1 MSKSWRSRIKEGFCL
16 DLVANPLTETHQSA
30 SRHMNSLRTCSRQ
43 DTMRSNSPRFSVLA
57 SVVALFTV
65 QLAVSP
71 TPNTIHNRVTPTVPA
86 HQNFIPTWIFEGSDL
101 SSWRR
106 VGYAQWKAANGELSV
121 SGGPGIIVAKNA
133 MQDYAF
139 AADFKCEAAC
149 KPGILLRT
157 ETHDGNTTGILISL
171 ASDDIALYRASLSGD
186 GMVASREP
194 LFVRP
199 KDAPPTPVPPD
210 TGVDIP
216 GSPGVYEARPVSQ
229 YNPPRPQ
236 PPAPTVKIGEWNHI
250 ESYIYM
256 DTIRVRLNGNPVD
269 ALVPTTQATK
279 FGPFALLTGD
289 SSAVS
294 FKNVS
299 TRDLLVEP
307 NIVDYTAPD
316 FRRQR
321 LTDLFYTE
329 SVTTGDVNHDGIP
342 DVIAGPNYWLGPS
355 YNEAHMLY
363 TVKPYSIMSYP
374 NCLLSFSAD
383 FNGDGWDDVIQI
395 GLPGMPAYVF
405 LNPKGESRSWDRYEA
420 IPSGIGNES
429 AELIDVDGDGK
440 QELVYATDGEMAYA
454 KPDPSGAMKPWL
466 VTVISEKGPWGMRT
480 KHGVGAGDINGDGRI
495 DLLSS
500 YGWWEQPP
508 AGTKGLWKF
517 HKEEFADPIEGG
529 ANLLVYDVNGDG
541 KADVISSQEAHGWG
555 LAWFEQIRSDD
566 GEIHFKR
573 HPIMGD
579 FADRA
584 EHHDVAFPALH
595 ALAIA
600 DVNHDGLM
608 DIIAGRRWYGH
619 FDAFNDPDTHG
630 EPVLYWWQLVR
641 KAGGSVDWIP
651 HLIDNHSGGGT
662 NITAVDLNG
671 DGRADVLT
679 ATRKGVFI
687 FFSGA
692 GKGSGTT
699 TASDIRRR

>member
-1 MSKSWRSRIKEGFCL
+1 
-16 DLVANPLTETHQSA
+16 
-30 SRHMNSLRTCSRQ
+30 
-43 DTMRSNSPRFSVLA
+43 MRSNSPRFSVLA

-71 TPNTIHNRVTPTVPA
+71 TPSTIHNRVTPTVPA

-101 SSWRR
+101 RSSQR
-106 VGYAQWKAANGELSV
+106 VGSAQWKAANGELSV

-149 KPGILLRT
+149 NPGILLRT
-157 ETHDGNTTGILISL
+157 ETHDGNPTGILISL

-186 GMVASREP
+186 GTVASREA

-199 KDAPPTPVPPD
+199 KDASPTPVPPD

-250 ESYIYM
+250 ESYIY
-256 DTIRVRLNGNPVD
+256 
-269 ALVPTTQATK
+269 
-279 FGPFALLTGD
+279 
-289 SSAVS
+289 
-294 FKNVS
+294 
-299 TRDLLVEP
+299 
-307 NIVDYTAPD
+307 
-316 FRRQR
+316 
-321 LTDLFYTE
+321 
-329 SVTTGDVNHDGIP
+329 
-342 DVIAGPNYWLGPS
+342 
-355 YNEAHMLY
+355 
-363 TVKPYSIMSYP
+363 
-374 NCLLSFSAD
+374 
-383 FNGDGWDDVIQI
+383 
-395 GLPGMPAYVF
+395 
-405 LNPKGESRSWDRYEA
+405 
-420 IPSGIGNES
+420 
-429 AELIDVDGDGK
+429 
-440 QELVYATDGEMAYA
+440 
-454 KPDPSGAMKPWL
+454 
-466 VTVISEKGPWGMRT
+466 
-480 KHGVGAGDINGDGRI
+480 
-495 DLLSS
+495 
-500 YGWWEQPP
+500 
-508 AGTKGLWKF
+508 
-517 HKEEFADPIEGG
+517 
-529 ANLLVYDVNGDG
+529 
-541 KADVISSQEAHGWG
+541 
-555 LAWFEQIRSDD
+555 EQIRGDD
-566 GEIHFKR
+566 GEIHFTR
-573 HPIMGD
+573 HPIMSD
-579 FADRA
+579 FANRA

-595 ALAIA
+595 ALALA

-641 KAGGSVDWIP
+641 KPGGNVDWIP

-692 GKGSGTT
+692 GKGNGTT
-699 TASDIRRR
+699 TALRN